1 LVIEYWNLFG
11 VCILIIGDFIITKG
25 GFMQGTTGASGA
37 SMLANFLPI
46 ILIFVIF
53 YFMLIRPQQKKQK
66 EYEKMLSEL
75 KKNDEVVTNGGVH
88 GTILNIKDTT
98 LTLKIDDNV
107 KIEINKNAIGYVKK
121 SRGGSND

>member
-1 LVIEYWNLFG
+1 
-11 VCILIIGDFIITKG
+11 
-25 GFMQGTTGASGA
+25 MQGSPSSGA
-37 SMLANFLPI
+37 AMLANFLPI

-66 EYEKMLSEL
+66 NFEKMLKEL
-75 KKNDEVVTNGGVH
+75 KKNDEVVTSGGIH
-88 GTILNIKDTT
+88 GTILNVKDDT

-107 KIEINKNAIGYVKK
+107 KIEVNKSAIGYVKK

>member
-1 LVIEYWNLFG
+1 
-11 VCILIIGDFIITKG
+11 
-25 GFMQGTTGASGA
+25 MQGNAGSGA
-37 SMLANFLPI
+37 AMIANFFPI

-66 EYEKMLSEL
+66 EFEKMLKEL
-75 KKNDEVVTNGGVH
+75 KKNDEVVTSGGIH
-88 GTILNIKDTT
+88 GTILNVKDDT

-107 KIEINKNAIGYVKK
+107 KIEVNKSAIGYVKK